1 MNAPINISRRT
12 FIKATALVAG
22 GLIIGFTIPHAKRFL
37 MPGTAPADATKD
49 AEKLPAPN
57 AFLRIGSDRTITV
70 MLAHSEMGQSIWTT
84 LPMLIAEELDADW
97 SKIK

>member
-49 AEKLPAPN
+49 ASKLPAPN
-57 AFLRIGSDRTITV
+57 AFLR
-70 MLAHSEMGQSIWTT
+70 
-84 LPMLIAEELDADW
+84 
-97 SKIK
+97 